1 MLRAQT
7 RDESSMADNAANPFH
22 GLSHKELMAL
32 AEKIGTGMAVLTVA
46 SGSIGAGK
54 STLASHFAIQAQRAG
69 VESVVMADT
78 AARGELAAWWNRRSG
93 DKPALSSLGGAAR
106 VSEALDRLREM
117 KHKLCVVNTPPL
129 LDEKVE
135 QLLEISDLVVIP
147 CRPSRRDLP
156 KADQV
161 AEISHMLGRKC
172 VFVVSAATIGGR
184 MSEAIAVE
192 LAKHGTVSP
201 VTVHRRRDF
210 MEATA
215 QGKTVM
221 ELDPRSESAREME
234 RLWEYVYDLLK
245 KNIKF
250 NI

>member
-1 MLRAQT
+1 MPSDT
-7 RDESSMADNAANPFH
+7 ANPFH

-46 SGSIGAGK
+46 SGSEGAGK
-54 STLASHFAIQAQRAG
+54 STMAAHLAIQAQRAG

-78 AARGELAAWWNRRSG
+78 AARGPLAAWWNRRT
-93 DKPALSSLGGAAR
+93 DPKPPLSSLGGAAQ
-106 VSEALDRLREM
+106 VSEALGRLREM
-117 KHKLCVVNTPPL
+117 KHKLCIVNTPPTI
-129 LDEKVE
+129 DDQVE
-135 QLLEISDLVVIP
+135 QLLEVSDLVVIP

-156 KADQV
+156 RADQV
-161 AEISHMLGRKC
+161 AEVTHMLGRKS
-172 VFVVSAATIGGR
+172 VFVVSAATIGAR

-201 VTVHRRRDF
+201 VTIHRRSDF
-210 MEATA
+210 VEAMER
-215 QGKTVM
+215 GKTVM
-221 ELDPRSESAREME
+221 ELDPRGDSAREME
-234 RLWEYVYDLLK
+234 QLWQYVYELLK